1 MQILVINAGSTS
13 LKYKLFELPS
23 FKLLKENLF
32 DNLVNHETALKL
44 ALREIG
50 NLSEV
55 QAVGHRIVHGGPKF
69 FKPTIVDDE
78 ILAHISAYNYLAPLH
93 NPYNL
98 AGIKAAKE
106 FLPQV
111 PNVAVFDTG
120 FFEDLPDQA
129 KIYAIPLEY
138 YEKYHIQRY
147 GFHGLSHSFVAEEA
161 AKKLG
166 KPLEELKLITVHLG
180 GGASIT
186 AIEEGRAIDTSMGFT
201 PLEGLVMLSRPGDLD
216 PGIVIKLCEFTKS
229 TDLEDAH
236 QQISEILNQKS
247 GLKGLSGIDDYLA
260 LLKEVSLGNKK
271 AKLAFDIFVYRIKK
285 YIGAY
290 YAALGG
296 LDAIVFTGAIGAGN
310 PITRRKACEG
320 LPFLKE
326 IKVLSMTTN
335 EELMIAREVNSLLN
349 LQRISA

>member
-13 LKYKLFELPS
+13 LKYKLFGIPG
-23 FKLLKENLF
+23 FKLLKENSF
-32 DNLVNHETALKL
+32 TDIKDHETALKL

-55 QAVGHRIVHGGPKF
+55 QAIGHRVVHGGPKF
-69 FKPTIVDDE
+69 FNPIQVDDKNF
-78 ILAHISAYNYLAPLH
+78 LQISNYNYLAPLH

-98 AGIKAAKE
+98 AGIKATKE
-106 FLPQV
+106 YLPQV

-120 FFEDLPDQA
+120 FYKDLPDQA
-129 KIYAIPLEY
+129 KIYAIPLKY
-138 YEKYHIQRY
+138 YEKYNIQRY
-147 GFHGLSHSFVAEEA
+147 GFHGLSHAYVAWQA
-161 AKKLG
+161 AEKLR

-186 AIEEGRAIDTSMGFT
+186 ATKEGQAIDTSMGFT
-201 PLEGLVMLSRPGDLD
+201 PLEGLVMMSRPGDLD
-216 PGIVIKLCEFTKS
+216 PGVIVKLCEITGS
-229 TDLEDAH
+229 VDLSDAH
-236 QQISEILNQKS
+236 HQINEILNKKS
-247 GLKGLSGIDDYLA
+247 GIKGLSGIDDYLT
-260 LLKEVSLGNKK
+260 LLKEVSLGNKQ
-271 AKLAFDIFVYRIKK
+271 AKLAFEIFVYRIKK

-310 PITRRKACEG
+310 PITRRKATEG
-320 LPFLKE
+320 LPFLKD

-335 EELMIAREVNSLLN
+335 EELMIAREVSKLLKH
-349 LQRISA
+349 